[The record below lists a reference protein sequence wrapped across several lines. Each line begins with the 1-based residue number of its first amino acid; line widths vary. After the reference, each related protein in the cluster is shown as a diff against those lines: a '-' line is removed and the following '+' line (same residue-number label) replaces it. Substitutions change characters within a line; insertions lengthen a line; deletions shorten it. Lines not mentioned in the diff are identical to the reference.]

1 MSRIGFIAAATL
13 GLAALVQTGCTQAPG
28 TPPSQGITYGP
39 VNVNQAPEFGVPIG
53 TDPVLTSIMSASSYY
68 ADPRSRLAGRPA
80 LAAQVAAQ
88 YEFATVALREP
99 RFIGFSPLTQLQM
112 DAGRIALR
120 DTLGIRQDA
129 PSQAVIAQLT
139 QAAGA
144 LGRGDTAAA
153 ETAVTGG
160 SFTRPAATV
169 LATLQAMP
177 EVPAAGRAAS
187 FAEQEFNR
195 PGGGRYFRP

>member
-1 MSRIGFIAAATL
+1 MSRIGIIAAAAF
-13 GLAALVQTGCTQAPG
+13 GLAACTQAPG
-28 TPPSQGITYGP
+28 TQPAQGITYGP
-39 VNVNQAPEFGVPIG
+39 VNVNQAPAFGVPFG
-53 TDPVLTSIMSASSYY
+53 TDPVLTSVMSASSFY

-99 RFIGFSPLTQLQM
+99 RFIDFSPLTQIQM

-129 PSQAVIAQLT
+129 PSEAVITQLT

-144 LGRGDTAAA
+144 LGRGDAAAA

-187 FAEQEFNR
+187 FAEQQFNR
-195 PGGGRYFRP
+195 PGGSRYFTP